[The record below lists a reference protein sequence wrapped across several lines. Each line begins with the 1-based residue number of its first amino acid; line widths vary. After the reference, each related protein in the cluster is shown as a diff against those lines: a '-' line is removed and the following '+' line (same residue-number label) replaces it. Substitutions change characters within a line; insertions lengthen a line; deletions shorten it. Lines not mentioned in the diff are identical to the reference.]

1 MLALILYPLSKFY
14 LGSASRAETKIW
26 IWMCCF
32 QNQQDESDNYNENVE
47 HIVEDLKSAHL
58 KILLELKSEDGNGS
72 NYVVVL
78 YMSIL
83 KVFKESYEKS
93 HRSN

>member
-1 MLALILYPLSKFY
+1 MTIATRMVK
-14 LGSASRAETKIW
+14 
-26 IWMCCF
+26 
-32 QNQQDESDNYNENVE
+32 
-47 HIVEDLKSAHL
+47 DLKSFHL